1 MFEEQKSDGLR
12 RFGTGLVVLALIV
25 AGIVLVG
32 YASDRR
38 ETARQE
44 SARAAEARERA
55 EEQRLLRV
63 RAAAWGEVQ
72 RTKVRWDELLPWLRG
87 ITKTREAIAAAAT
100 AGMVGAAW
108 LAEDLPFFGEGLA
121 VGAATQMQA
130 RAAQTMAEAEAEIA
144 VKGPEVFETVEALGG
159 AFARMLQAD
168 GAIPGDASAVAAWN
182 DANAVAERWD
192 RAAAE
197 FGAILAVDVL
207 SAGQAATVFDRTTN
221 EMVAALQ
228 NLMPAPATS
237 PGDSP

>member
-12 RFGTGLVVLALIV
+12 RFGTGLVVLAIIV

-38 ETARQE
+38 DAARE
-44 SARAAEARERA
+44 ERARAAEARERA

-72 RTKVRWDELLPWLRG
+72 RTKARWDELLPWLRR
-87 ITKTREAIAAAAT
+87 ITQTRETIAAAAT

-108 LAEDLPFFGEGLA
+108 LAEDMPFFGEGLA

-168 GAIPGDASAVAAWN
+168 SVIPGDASAIAAWN

-237 PGDSP
+237 SGDSP

>member
-1 MFEEQKSDGLR
+1 MFEEEKSDGLR
-12 RFGTGLVVLALIV
+12 RFGTGLVVLAIIV

-38 ETARQE
+38 EEARE
-44 SARAAEARERA
+44 ERARAAEARERA

-63 RAAAWGEVQ
+63 RASAWGEVQ
-72 RTKVRWDELLPWLRG
+72 RTKTRWDEHLPWLKRV
-87 ITKTREAIAAAAT
+87 TKTRETIAAAAT

-108 LAEDLPFFGEGLA
+108 LAEDMPFFGEGLA

-144 VKGPEVFETVEALGG
+144 VKGPEVFSTVDALGG
-159 AFARMLQAD
+159 AFARMLEAD
-168 GAIPGDASAVAAWN
+168 RVIPGDAAAIAAWN

-192 RAAAE
+192 RAADE
-197 FGAILAVDVL
+197 FGAIMAVDVL

-221 EMVAALQ
+221 EMIAALQ
-228 NLMPAPATS
+228 KLMPTPATS

>member
-1 MFEEQKSDGLR
+1 MFEEEKSDGLR
-12 RFGTGLVVLALIV
+12 RFGTGLLVLII
-25 AGIVLVG
+25 AGIVLVN
-32 YASDRR
+32 YAGERQDAAR
-38 ETARQE
+38 EER
-44 SARAAEARERA
+44 ARAAEARERA

-72 RTKVRWDELLPWLRG
+72 RTKARWDEHLPWLNRV
-87 ITKTREAIAAAAT
+87 TKTRESIAAAAT

-108 LAEDLPFFGEGLA
+108 LAEDMPFFGEGLA

-144 VKGPEVFETVEALGG
+144 VKGPEVFSTVEALGG
-159 AFARMLQAD
+159 AFARLLEAD
-168 GAIPGDASAVAAWN
+168 RVIPGDPAAIAAWN

-192 RAAAE
+192 RAADE
-197 FGAILAVDVL
+197 FAAIMAVDVL

-221 EMVAALQ
+221 EMIAALRK
-228 NLMPAPATS
+228 LMPTPATS